1 LQSIKDKQGIIC
13 STKKQIRITVNRN
26 NKVRDYLNK
35 AAKYLINWC
44 SKNQISTIVVG
55 VNPGM
60 KQNINLGK
68 KTNQKFVQI
77 PHNDLRVK
85 LKAMCDRY
93 GLTYKEQEESYTS
106 KASFLDGDLIP
117 LYNADNPTEYNFS
130 GKRIKRCSAVLGVPH
145 ERLPVRQGG
154 LYKSRGEKVINADC
168 NGAANIGV
176 KSNLMGVYPGQT
188 LRHLWLCH

>member
-1 LQSIKDKQGIIC
+1 MFILDGRKLKSINQWYNKENSRLQSIKDKQGIKGL
-13 STKKQIRITVNRN
+13 TKKQIRITVNRN

-77 PHNDLRVK
+77 PHNDLRLK

-93 GLTYKEQEESYTS
+93 GLTYKEHEESYTS

-130 GKRIKRCSAVLGVPH
+130 GKRIKRCSAVLGVSPM
-145 ERLPVRQGG
+145 
-154 LYKSRGEKVINADC
+154 SDC
-168 NGAANIGV
+168 IKTAWFVQN
-176 KSNLMGVYPGQT
+176 
-188 LRHLWLCH
+188 